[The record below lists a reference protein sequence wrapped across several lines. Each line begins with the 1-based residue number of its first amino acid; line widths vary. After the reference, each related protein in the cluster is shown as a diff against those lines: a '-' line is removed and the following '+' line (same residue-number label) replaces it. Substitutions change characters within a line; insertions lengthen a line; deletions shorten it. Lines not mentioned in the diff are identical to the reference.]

1 MAPPLMTIA
10 SVGLPLLQKLGESRD
25 VRRYKQQLEQ
35 QQKTANLINALSRG
49 RIQIQ
54 PTAEYKPSAFT
65 QLAGAAS
72 TGLGAYNTF
81 RDLTAKRAATD
92 RAATL
97 AELQLPQGQRTA
109 ATQEG
114 LADYYSRERPK
125 IGEWTPQPREQW
137 GQPPQA
143 APKIGEYTPP
153 PRAAAAPPS
162 TGGPQ
167 LRGGLDVGALPQF
180 EMPKLVSSL
189 ADLDKYR
196 VMGREQGAA
205 TERDRLAKL
214 AADEFERETRR
225 MTAEA
230 QRARAQAAGL
240 AVTVPEPMTTQ
251 EKNYYIK
258 AARDLGSLSP
268 NITTLQE
275 FTNHPSLASVTDK
288 SLLNQM
294 YSSYKIGARDRKA
307 ALGKAANERIEDF
320 SKAVR
325 TQQAVK
331 DRFDIRRSLTEIVD
345 GILIGG
351 GFSDIGV
358 LKALAKLQDPGS
370 VVRQEEF
377 TTLKQGIALFDRA
390 GIKVDNFFTG
400 NQLNADGRKQVLEL
414 GYASYNQ
421 RKNDIDAVVDNL
433 VRDYSQRPGMVEGLD
448 DAMWANAGLP
458 YRLADTAELVT
469 EQKMKRLQARVGG
482 VFRTDLNDI
491 KQWLTPPP
499 AEVDAQAAAID
510 ARMRRALTGK

>member
-81 RDLTAKRAATD
+81 RDLTAKRAAQGVAQQLSEAELAKLQREASKERGIADYAQGIGRQVEEAERLAPGGAGPSLGQFPTFGGEAQPGGAIPAPSILEQMGRLDPFRVMGQQQAARTASQQAAED
-92 RAATL
+92 RAA
-97 AELQLPQGQRTA
+97 
-109 ATQEG
+109 
-114 LADYYSRERPK
+114 
-125 IGEWTPQPREQW
+125 
-137 GQPPQA
+137 
-143 APKIGEYTPP
+143 
-153 PRAAAAPPS
+153 
-162 TGGPQ
+162 
-167 LRGGLDVGALPQF
+167 
-180 EMPKLVSSL
+180 
-189 ADLDKYR
+189 
-196 VMGREQGAA
+196 
-205 TERDRLAKL
+205 
-214 AADEFERETRR
+214 EFERETRR

-230 QRARAQAAGL
+230 QRTRAQAAGL
-240 AVTVPEPMTTQ
+240 EAIMTKPMTTQ

-258 AARDLGSLSP
+258 AAQDLGSLSP
-268 NITTLQE
+268 NITTLQD
-275 FTNHPSLASVTDK
+275 FKNHPSLASITDK

-400 NQLNADGRKQVLEL
+400 NQLNADGRRQVLEL

-458 YRLADTAELVT
+458 YRLADTADLVT
-469 EQKMKRLQARVGG
+469 EQKMKRLQTRVGG

-491 KQWLTPPP
+491 NQWLTPPP
-499 AEVDAQAAAID
+499 AEVDRQAAEYD
-510 ARMRRALTGK
+510 AEWQRLQREKTGR